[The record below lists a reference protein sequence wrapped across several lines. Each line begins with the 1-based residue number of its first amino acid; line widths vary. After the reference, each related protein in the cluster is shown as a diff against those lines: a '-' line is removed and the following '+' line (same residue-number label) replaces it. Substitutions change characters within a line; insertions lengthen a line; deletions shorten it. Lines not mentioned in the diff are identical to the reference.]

1 MYHEIY
7 TVTDFEIIAPYTL
20 RIQFD
25 DGSVQVINFVPML
38 RGELYSPLREL
49 HFFNQVR
56 LDSESGTLV
65 WPNEA
70 DFDPAT
76 LHDWD
81 KVGEAMIKM
90 SESWPEPLLNPN
102 LQMRYYD
109 YGNADNF
116 INHGTSAGDDID

>member
-20 RIQFD
+20 RIKFD
-25 DGSVQVINFVPML
+25 DDSVQVINFVPML

-56 LDSESGTLV
+56 LDPESGTLV

-81 KVGEAMIKM
+81 RVGEAMIKM
-90 SESWPEPLLNPN
+90 AESWPEPLLNHN
-102 LQMRYYD
+102 LQTGETVRSNVD
-109 YGNADNF
+109 
-116 INHGTSAGDDID
+116 